1 MSSNKSETTVDD
13 YILSQPEKVQTVL
26 QQLRQMIKSAAPMAE
41 EVISYKIPTYKQQG
55 ALVHFA
61 AFPKHCSFIVV
72 SKNILDRFKTELQPY
87 KTTGTTIHFTPDNPL
102 PEKVVS
108 QIVQLR
114 LAENAENAKNKS
126 PK

>member
-1 MSSNKSETTVDD
+1 MSSNKTETTVDD
-13 YILSQPEKVQTVL
+13 YILSQPEKVRTVL

-41 EVISYKIPTYKQQG
+41 EVISYKIPTYKHQG

-87 KTTGTTIHFTPDNPL
+87 
-102 PEKVVS
+102 
-108 QIVQLR
+108 
-114 LAENAENAKNKS
+114 
-126 PK
+126 

>member
-1 MSSNKSETTVDD
+1 MPSNKTETTVDE
-13 YILSQPEKVQTVL
+13 YILSQPEKVRTVL
-26 QQLRQMIKSAAPMAE
+26 QLLRQMIKSAAPMAE
-41 EVISYKIPTYKQQG
+41 EVISYKIPTYKHQG